1 MVAIVDYD
9 AGNIKSVEKALQYI
23 GEHPVITRDVKEI
36 KKADHVIVPGVGAF
50 EDAMEKMNRYE
61 LTKVLQDVAA
71 SGTPIMGICLGL
83 QLFFER
89 SDESEHDVKGLSL
102 LPGEIVRFPE
112 KEGYKIPHMGWNSLK
127 INPNS
132 KLLKGISGGCI
143 CVFCS
148 FVLFKSQTY

>member
-112 KEGYKIPHMGWNSLK
+112 KEGYKILELDLEYVDKIRKELPLISARRLDLYELK
-127 INPNS
+127 E
-132 KLLKGISGGCI
+132 K
-143 CVFCS
+143 
-148 FVLFKSQTY
+148 

>member
-61 LTKVLQDVAA
+61 SAA
-71 SGTPIMGICLGL
+71 GCGGIRYTDYG
-83 QLFFER
+83 
-89 SDESEHDVKGLSL
+89 H
-102 LPGEIVRFPE
+102 LPWATV
-112 KEGYKIPHMGWNSLK
+112 
-127 INPNS
+127 
-132 KLLKGISGGCI
+132 
-143 CVFCS
+143 VF
-148 FVLFKSQTY
+148 

>member
-61 LTKVLQDVAA
+61 LAKVRRMWRHPVRRLWAFV
-71 SGTPIMGICLGL
+71 
-83 QLFFER
+83 
-89 SDESEHDVKGLSL
+89 SDYSCFLSEA
-102 LPGEIVRFPE
+102 
-112 KEGYKIPHMGWNSLK
+112 M
-127 INPNS
+127 
-132 KLLKGISGGCI
+132 
-143 CVFCS
+143 
-148 FVLFKSQTY
+148 SQNMM

>member
-1 MVAIVDYD
+1 MY
-9 AGNIKSVEKALQYI
+9 KRQALQYI

-36 KKADHVIVPGVGAF
+36 KKADQVIVPGVGAF

-132 KLLKGISGGCI
+132 KLLKGIPEDVYAVSYPHLDVYKRQLYGR
-143 CVFCS
+143 
-148 FVLFKSQTY
+148 Y